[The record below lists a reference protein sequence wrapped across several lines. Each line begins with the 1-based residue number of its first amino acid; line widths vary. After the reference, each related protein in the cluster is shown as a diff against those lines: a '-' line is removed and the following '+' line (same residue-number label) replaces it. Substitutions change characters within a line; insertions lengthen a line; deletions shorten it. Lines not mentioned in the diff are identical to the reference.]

1 MINSVSYNTNCASTR
16 NAQNK
21 GVMPDLSR
29 KNLSFGYGEQDNSL
43 FDNVKYGFA
52 SLTSSLLGI
61 VGFNA
66 ALIAIQD
73 IVNGKILIGKINE
86 HYTKKIN
93 DNEKLTSL
101 ADEMLKT
108 PGLETVHREFGGTGE
123 AFYTSTGIPKRK
135 ILPNTVVIGADKG
148 SALFHEIGHA
158 IIENKTTFLKFL
170 QDHRGRYMYIALAL
184 YALMSQNK
192 KQSYNPYEEQDQ
204 SFGSKVKNFL
214 SRSTLLVPLL
224 AFSPELIT
232 EAMASKYG
240 LKFLKGKV
248 EKPLYNNIK
257 NSYRACFGTYLFIP
271 ISIILM
277 EVLQNSLEKGIQ
289 KHRYKKMMSEYNSF

>member
-1 MINSVSYNTNCASTR
+1 MINSVSANPNSAYIQK
-16 NAQNK
+16 AQNK

-29 KNLSFGYGEQDNSL
+29 KNLSFGDSEQDNSI
-43 FDNVKYGFA
+43 FDNARYGFA

-135 ILPNTVVIGADKG
+135 ILPNTVVIGTDKC

-170 QDHRGRYMYIALAL
+170 QDHRGSYTVIALAL

-192 KQSYNPYEEQDQ
+192 KQSYNPYEEQNEG
-204 SFGSKVKNFL
+204 FGSKVKKFL

-232 EAMASKYG
+232 EAMASKKG
-240 LKFLKGKV
+240 LDFLKGKV

-257 NSYRACFGTYLFIP
+257 NSYRACFATYLFIP
-271 ISIILM
+271 VSIILM
-277 EVLQNSLEKGIQ
+277 ELLQSGIEKEVQ
-289 KHRYKKMMSEYNSF
+289 KHRYKKMMNGYNSF